1 MNYSLEWFKRSKG
14 GRGGAENQAN
24 IVLRGFAIK
33 GNRKGLIASRGYVFK
48 KGAIV
53 FIFFFKMRETA
64 TCLYADESDLENRVN

>member
-24 IVLRGFAIK
+24 TVLRGFAIK

-53 FIFFFKMRETA
+53 FIFF
-64 TCLYADESDLENRVN
+64 

>member
-1 MNYSLEWFKRSKG
+1 MKLICNPKEHLGIQVSMNYSLEWFKRSKG

-53 FIFFFKMRETA
+53 FIFF
-64 TCLYADESDLENRVN
+64 